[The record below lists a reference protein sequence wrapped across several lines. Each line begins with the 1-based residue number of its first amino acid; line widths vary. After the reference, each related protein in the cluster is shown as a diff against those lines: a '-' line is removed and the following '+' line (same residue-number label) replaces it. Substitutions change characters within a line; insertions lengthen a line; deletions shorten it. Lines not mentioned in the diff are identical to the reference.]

1 MNHERNKI
9 VNMKEQ
15 ETLQKAIEKLSNIT
29 DAEISIGTIGDR
41 SEESLVIEFKNHT
54 ETFSI
59 KIRNELRVHNI
70 PFSLKPEKKVSDPS
84 LLISQ
89 YIPMPIKQELKKRN
103 VNYLEVAGNC
113 FISTAK
119 IFIYIN
125 DQQVTE
131 SRISTEGKLWKP
143 AGLKFTFAILRFPD
157 LLNKSYRMI
166 ADEAGIALGSIG
178 GLLKELTAEGFL
190 KNGNGKEGKKYF
202 LDNQSRLIERWAEA
216 YKSNLRPKQLVGN
229 FRFLDKETSKAWKE
243 IPERDFNWGGEN
255 AGALLTK
262 FLQPEKFTIYTLEN
276 RALLMKSL
284 KLVPDSNGNV
294 EILTQFW
301 KSEAKDTGVV
311 PPLLAYADLITSFD
325 SRNQETADRI
335 KIEHL
340 E

>member
-1 MNHERNKI
+1 MDHEHSNLM
-9 VNMKEQ
+9 NMKEQ

-29 DAEISIGTIGDR
+29 DAKIKIKTVGNS
-41 SEESLVIEFKNHT
+41 SEESLEIEFKNHA

-59 KIRNELRVHNI
+59 QIKNELRAHNL
-70 PFSLKPEKKVSDPS
+70 PVSLKPEKKVSKPS

-89 YIPMPIKQELKKRN
+89 YIPMPMKQELKKRN

-113 FISTAK
+113 FISTPK

-143 AGLKFTFAILRFPD
+143 AGLKFMFTILRFPD

-166 ADEAGIALGSIG
+166 ADEVGIALGNIG
-178 GLLKELTAEGFL
+178 GLLKELTVEGFL
-190 KNGNGKEGKKYF
+190 KNGDGKDGKKYF
-202 LDNQSRLIERWAEA
+202 IENQNRLVERWAEA
-216 YKSNLRPKQLVGN
+216 YKSNLRPKQFIGN
-229 FRFLDKETSKAWKE
+229 FRFLDNETANVWKS
-243 IPERDFNWGGEN
+243 IPVEDFNWGGEN

-276 RALLMKSL
+276 RAKLMKNL
-284 KLVPDSNGNV
+284 KLVPDIDGNV

-301 KSEAKDTGVV
+301 KSEGKDTGVV

-335 KIEHL
+335 KTQHL

>member
-1 MNHERNKI
+1 MNHEHCRI

-15 ETLQKAIEKLSNIT
+15 ETLQKAIEKLSQIT
-29 DAEISIGTIGDR
+29 DAKIKNKTVGNS
-41 SEESLVIEFKNHT
+41 SEESLEIEFKNHT

-59 KIRNELRVHNI
+59 QIRNELRAHNL
-70 PFSLKPEKKVSDPS
+70 PLSLKRDKKVSMPS

-89 YIPMPIKQELKKRN
+89 YIPMPIKQELKKKN

-113 FISTAK
+113 FISTPK

-166 ADEAGIALGSIG
+166 ADEAGIALGNIG
-178 GLLKELTAEGFL
+178 GLLKELTVEGFL
-190 KNGNGKEGKKYF
+190 KIGNTNEDKNYF
-202 LDNQSRLIERWAEA
+202 IENQNRLIERWAEA

-229 FRFLDKETSKAWKE
+229 FRFLDKETVKAWKA
-243 IPERDFNWGGEN
+243 IPKEDFNWGGEN

-276 RALLMKSL
+276 RAKLMKSL
-284 KLVPDSNGNV
+284 KLVPDIDGNV

-301 KSEAKDTGVV
+301 KSEGIDIGVV

-335 KIEHL
+335 KTQHL

>member
-1 MNHERNKI
+1 MNHEHYEI

-15 ETLQKAIEKLSNIT
+15 ETLQKAVEKLSNIT
-29 DAEISIGTIGDR
+29 DAKIKIKTVGNR
-41 SEESLVIEFKNHT
+41 SEESLEIEFKNHT

-59 KIRNELRVHNI
+59 QIKNELRAHNL
-70 PFSLKPEKKVSDPS
+70 PVSLKPEKKVSDPS
-84 LLISQ
+84 LLISK

-113 FISTAK
+113 FISTPK

-131 SRISTEGKLWKP
+131 SRISTDGKLWKP

-166 ADEAGIALGSIG
+166 ADEAGIALGNIG
-178 GLLKELTAEGFL
+178 GLLKELTVEGFL
-190 KNGNGKEGKKYF
+190 KTGNTKDGKNYF
-202 LDNQSRLIERWAEA
+202 IENQNRLIERWAEA
-216 YKSNLRPKQLVGN
+216 YKSNLRPKQFIGN
-229 FRFLDKETSKAWKE
+229 FRFLNKESAQAWKA
-243 IPERDFNWGGEN
+243 IPKEDFYWGGEN

-276 RALLMKSL
+276 RAKLTKSL
-284 KLVPDSNGNV
+284 KLVPDSDGNV

-301 KSEAKDTGVV
+301 RSDDDKKGVV

-335 KIEHL
+335 KTQHL